1 MVWPRPGG
9 SCGWSGMCEAEAVVR
24 GVSVQFPMESG
35 CSRRPRPQPFPNSTN
50 LQKAEIDPSCQITE
64 AAEETSR
71 KEGVTRKVGE
81 AADRRGSGES
91 WERRGKGL
99 GAGSGVSDLLPGE
112 KRGEVEARAEASP
125 CVPPRGQVNGAGW
138 GVESWGR
145 EEEGGRCV
153 TPGRAVPEGLPAGR
167 PRSTAPASGARWP
180 SAGAAARP
188 GRR

>member
-1 MVWPRPGG
+1 M
-9 SCGWSGMCEAEAVVR
+9 SLEATIQTEVK
-24 GVSVQFPMESG
+24 SG
-35 CSRRPRPQPFPNSTN
+35 CKEGEADKETGRKDRAFEGAG
-50 LQKAEIDPSCQITE
+50 KGDPSCQITE